1 MKWGLQEM
9 PIRQPIAV
17 VLGHVDH
24 GKTTLLDR
32 LRGTSVAARE
42 PGLITQWIGASLI
55 PAQTLAD
62 ICGPLLGR
70 FKLKIEVP
78 GILFIDTPGH
88 ETFSNLRKRGGSAAD
103 VAILVID
110 VTKGVEPQ
118 TVESLTILKARK
130 TPFLICCNKIDA
142 IPGWKSSP
150 AGSFLENTA
159 NQRPEVLTDLDNRL
173 YTMMGTLSRYSIR
186 ADRFDRIQEFA
197 KTVALVP
204 ASAKTGEGMPEL
216 MAVLV
221 GLTQVYMK
229 GELTV
234 TSGPA
239 EGTVLEVKEEPGLG
253 VTVDTMI
260 YNGRLGVDDGIM
272 LAGRNGII
280 STRVRA
286 LLLPK
291 PLDEIRDPRDKFS
304 QAKFVDAAAGIKIA
318 ASGLEEAIAG
328 SPLYG
333 VKDGASREEIK
344 RKILAEVEEVRV
356 KKDLSG
362 VVVKSDALGS
372 LEALTTSL
380 EASNI
385 PVRLADV
392 GDVSRRDVVE
402 AKAVRI
408 KDPYLG
414 VVLAFGVKLL
424 PDAEEELSTSKIPIF
439 KGDII
444 YHVLEEYTRW
454 VSAQKLAGA
463 KAEMDLL
470 IRPGKIKL
478 LKGFVFRRSDPAIV
492 GVDVLVGIIKPKYP
506 LLDANGRRIG
516 TVLRIQDQGKD
527 VVEAGVGKQVAV
539 SIDKPMVGRQIS
551 EGDTLYVDVPP
562 QHARV
567 LSSKFT
573 DYLTPNEIELLAET
587 ATLSSARV
595 SGRAA

>member
-1 MKWGLQEM
+1 M

-42 PGLITQWIGASLI
+42 PGQITQWIGASLI
-55 PAQTLAD
+55 PAKTLTE
-62 ICGPLLGR
+62 IIGPLLAR
-70 FKLKIEVP
+70 FKLTIEVP

-110 VTKGVEPQ
+110 VTKGIEPQ

-142 IPGWKSSP
+142 VPGWKSSG
-150 AGSFLENTA
+150 AGSFLENMA

-173 YTMMGTLSRYSIR
+173 YTMMGTLSRYGIR
-186 ADRFDRIQEFA
+186 ADRFDRITEFA

-204 ASAKTGEGMPEL
+204 ASAKTGEGIPEL

-229 GELTV
+229 GELSV

-253 VTVDTMI
+253 VTIDAMI
-260 YNGRLGVDDGIM
+260 YNGRLEVDDEIM
-272 LAGRNGII
+272 VAGRNGVIA
-280 STRVRA
+280 TRVRA

-304 QAKFVDAAAGIKIA
+304 NAKSVDAAAGIKIA
-318 ASGLEEAIAG
+318 AAGLDDAIAG
-328 SPLYG
+328 SSLYG
-333 VKDGASREEIK
+333 VKDSSK
-344 RKILAEVEEVRV
+344 RKAIKERILSEVEEVRV

-380 EASNI
+380 EASKI

-402 AKAVRI
+402 AKAVHV

-424 PDAEEELSTSKIPIF
+424 PDAEEEIALSKIPVF
-439 KGDII
+439 KGDVL
-444 YHVLEEYTRW
+444 YHVLEEYSRW
-454 VSAQKLAGA
+454 VEAQRLAGA

-478 LKGFVFRRSDPAIV
+478 LKGGFVFRRSDPAIV
-492 GVDVLVGIIKPKYP
+492 GVEILEGIIRPKYP
-506 LLDANGRRIG
+506 LINSSGRRIG
-516 TVLRIQDQGKD
+516 QVVRIQDQGKD
-527 VVEAGVGKQVAV
+527 VGEAVAGKQVAL
-539 SIDKPMVGRQIS
+539 SIDKPMVGRQIF
-551 EGDTLYVDVPP
+551 EGDVLYVDVPT

-567 LSSKFT
+567 LSSKFR
-573 DYLTPNEIELLAET
+573 DYLKPSELALLEEVAAVMT
-587 ATLSSARV
+587 AKP
-595 SGRAA
+595 SGTTA

>member
-1 MKWGLQEM
+1 MDW
-9 PIRQPIAV
+9 
-17 VLGHVDH
+17 
-24 GKTTLLDR
+24 
-32 LRGTSVAARE
+32 RE
-42 PGLITQWIGASLI
+42 SY
-55 PAQTLAD
+55 
-62 ICGPLLGR
+62 
-70 FKLKIEVP
+70 
-78 GILFIDTPGH
+78 
-88 ETFSNLRKRGGSAAD
+88 FSNLRKRGGSAAD

-110 VTKGVEPQ
+110 VTKGIEPQ

-130 TPFLICCNKIDA
+130 TPFLICCNKIDV
-142 IPGWKSSP
+142 IPGWKTLSG
-150 AGSFLENTA
+150 GSFLANMV

-229 GELTV
+229 GELNV

-260 YNGRLGVDDGIM
+260 YNGRLEVDDEIM

-280 STRVRA
+280 TTRVRA

-304 QAKFVDAAAGIKIA
+304 KAKFVDAAAGIKIA
-318 ASGLEEAIAG
+318 APGLDDAIAG
-328 SPLYG
+328 SALYG
-333 VKDGASREEIK
+333 VKDAQSRHAIK
-344 RKILAEVEEVRV
+344 ERILNEVEEVRV

-380 EASNI
+380 EASKI

-402 AKAVRI
+402 AKAVRV

-424 PDAEEELSTSKIPIF
+424 PDAEEEIAISKIPVF

-444 YHVLEEYTRW
+444 YHVLEEYSRW
-454 VSAQKLAGA
+454 VDAQRLAGA

-492 GVDVLVGIIKPKYP
+492 GVEVLDGIIKPKYP
-506 LLDANGRRIG
+506 LINSSGRRIG
-516 TVLRIQDQGKD
+516 QVVRIQDQGKD
-527 VVEAGVGKQVAV
+527 VGEAGAGKQVAV
-539 SIDKPMVGRQIS
+539 SIDKPMVGRQIM
-551 EGDTLYVDVPP
+551 EGDVLYVDVPP
-562 QHARV
+562 QHARM
-567 LSSKFT
+567 LSSKFREH
-573 DYLTPNEIELLAET
+573 LTPGELALLDELPTLT
-587 ATLSSARV
+587 AGATSSSV
-595 SGRAA
+595 G

>member
-1 MKWGLQEM
+1 M

-24 GKTTLLDR
+24 GKTTLLDK

-55 PAQTLAD
+55 PANTLAE
-62 ICGPLLGR
+62 ICGPLLAR

-110 VTKGVEPQ
+110 VTKGIEPQ

-142 IPGWKSSP
+142 VPGWKTSSD
-150 AGSFLENTA
+150 GSFLENA
-159 NQRPEVLTDLDNRL
+159 AKQRPEVLTDLDNRL
-173 YTMMGTLSRYSIR
+173 YTMMGTLSRYGIR

-204 ASAKTGEGMPEL
+204 ASAKTGEGIPEL

-229 GELTV
+229 GELNV
-234 TSGPA
+234 TTGPA

-253 VTVDTMI
+253 VTIDTMI
-260 YNGRLGVDDGIM
+260 YNGRLEVDDQIM

-304 QAKFVDAAAGIKIA
+304 KAKSVDAAAGIKIA

-328 SPLYG
+328 SPVYVAG
-333 VKDGASREEIK
+333 DASAIEGIK
-344 RKILAEVEEVRV
+344 EKILTEVEEVRV

-380 EASNI
+380 EASKI

-402 AKAVRI
+402 AKAVRV

-424 PDAEEELSTSKIPIF
+424 PDAEEEITVSKIPIF
-439 KGDII
+439 KGDVL
-444 YHVLEEYTRW
+444 YHVLEDYSRW
-454 VSAQKLAGA
+454 VQAEKMAGA

-492 GVDVLVGIIKPKYP
+492 GVEILSGTIKPKYP
-506 LLDANGRRIG
+506 LINSSGKRIG
-516 TVLRIQDQGKD
+516 QVVRIQDQGKD
-527 VVEAGVGKQVAV
+527 VGEAGGGKQVAV
-539 SIDKPMVGRQIS
+539 SIDKPMVGRQIN
-551 EGDTLYVDVPP
+551 EGDILYVEVPS

-567 LSSKFT
+567 LVSKFR
-573 DYLTPNEIELLAET
+573 DYLSSGELALLEEVE
-587 ATLSSARV
+587 TLSRTGIASTT
-595 SGRAA
+595 

>member
-1 MKWGLQEM
+1 M

-42 PGLITQWIGASLI
+42 PGQITQWIGASLI
-55 PAQTLAD
+55 PAGTIAE
-62 ICGPLLGR
+62 ICGPLLDR

-142 IPGWKSSP
+142 VPGWKTS
-150 AGSFLENTA
+150 AGGSFLENMA

-173 YTMMGTLSRYSIR
+173 YTMMGTLSRYNIR

-197 KTVALVP
+197 RTVALVP

-260 YNGRLGVDDGIM
+260 YNGRLEVDDEIM

-280 STRVRA
+280 STKVRA

-318 ASGLEEAIAG
+318 APGLDDTIAG
-328 SPLYG
+328 SPLYA
-333 VKDGASREEIK
+333 VKEGLRKKEI
-344 RKILAEVEEVRV
+344 RDMILGEVEEVRV

-380 EASNI
+380 EASKT

-402 AKAVRI
+402 AKAVRV

-424 PDAEEELSTSKIPIF
+424 PDAEEEIALSKVQVF

-444 YHVLEEYTRW
+444 YHVLEDYSRW

-470 IRPGKIKL
+470 IRPGKIRL

-492 GVDVLVGIIKPKYP
+492 GVEVLDGMIKPKYP
-506 LLDANGRRIG
+506 LINSSGRRVG
-516 TVLRIQDQGKD
+516 QVVRIQDQGKD
-527 VVEAGVGKQVAV
+527 VGEAGAGKQVAV
-539 SIDKPMVGRQIS
+539 SIDKPMVGRQIL
-551 EGDTLYVDVPP
+551 EGDVLYVEVPM
-562 QHARV
+562 QHARA
-567 LSSKFT
+567 LSSKFK
-573 DYLTPNEIELLAET
+573 DYLTPGELALLSEM
-587 ATLSSARV
+587 ATLTAGTSSV
-595 SGRAA
+595 G

>member
-1 MKWGLQEM
+1 M

-42 PGLITQWIGASLI
+42 PGQITQWIGASLI
-55 PAQTLAD
+55 PAKTLTE
-62 ICGPLLGR
+62 IIGPLLER
-70 FKLKIEVP
+70 FKLTIEVP

-110 VTKGVEPQ
+110 VTKGIEPQ

-142 IPGWKSSP
+142 VPGWKSSD
-150 AGSFLENTA
+150 AGSFLENMA

-173 YTMMGTLSRYSIR
+173 YTMMGTLSRYGIR
-186 ADRFDRIQEFA
+186 ADRFDRITEFA

-204 ASAKTGEGMPEL
+204 ASAKTGEGIPEL

-229 GELTV
+229 GELSV

-253 VTVDTMI
+253 VTIDAMI
-260 YNGRLGVDDGIM
+260 YNGRLEVDDQIM
-272 LAGRNGII
+272 VAGRNGVIG
-280 STRVRA
+280 TRVRA

-304 QAKFVDAAAGIKIA
+304 NVKSVDAAAGIKIA
-318 ASGLEEAIAG
+318 AAGLEDAIAG
-328 SPLYG
+328 SSLYG
-333 VKDGASREEIK
+333 VKDASSRKAIK
-344 RKILAEVEEVRV
+344 ERILSEVEEVRV

-380 EASNI
+380 EASKI

-402 AKAVRI
+402 AKAVRV
-408 KDPYLG
+408 KDQYLG

-424 PDAEEELSTSKIPIF
+424 PDAEEEIALSKIPIF
-439 KGDII
+439 QGDVL
-444 YHVLEEYTRW
+444 YHVLEEYSRW
-454 VSAQKLAGA
+454 VEAQRLAGA

-478 LKGFVFRRSDPAIV
+478 LKGGFVFRRSDPAIV
-492 GVDVLVGIIKPKYP
+492 GVEVLDGIIKPKYP
-506 LLDANGRRIG
+506 LINSKGQRIG
-516 TVLRIQDQGKD
+516 QIVRIQDQGKD
-527 VVEAGVGKQVAV
+527 VGEAGAGKQVAV
-539 SIDKPMVGRQIS
+539 SIDKPMVGRQIN
-551 EGDTLYVDVPP
+551 EGDVLYVDVPV
-562 QHARV
+562 QHVRV
-567 LSSKFT
+567 LSSKFK
-573 DYLTPNEIELLAET
+573 DYLTPRELALLIEM
-587 ATLSSARV
+587 ATLTTGSTSSSVA
-595 SGRAA
+595 

>member
-1 MKWGLQEM
+1 M

-42 PGLITQWIGASLI
+42 PGQITQWIGASLI
-55 PAQTLAD
+55 PAKTLTE
-62 ICGPLLGR
+62 IIGPLLGR
-70 FKLKIEVP
+70 FKLTIEVP

-110 VTKGVEPQ
+110 VTKGIEPQ

-142 IPGWKSSP
+142 VPGWKSSG
-150 AGSFLENTA
+150 AGSFLENIA

-173 YTMMGTLSRYSIR
+173 YTMMGTLSRYGIR
-186 ADRFDRIQEFA
+186 ADRFDRITEFA

-204 ASAKTGEGMPEL
+204 TSAKTGEGIPEL

-229 GELTV
+229 GELDLTR
-234 TSGPA
+234 GPA
-239 EGTVLEVKEEPGLG
+239 EGTVLEVNEEAGLG
-253 VTVDTMI
+253 VTVDTII
-260 YNGRLGVDDGIM
+260 YNGRIQVDDEIM
-272 LAGRNGII
+272 LAGRNGVITTQI
-280 STRVRA
+280 RA

-304 QAKFVDAAAGIKIA
+304 RAKFVDAAAGIKIA
-318 ASGLEEAIAG
+318 ATGLEDAIAG
-328 SPLYG
+328 SSLY
-333 VKDGASREEIK
+333 VAKDESSREALRE
-344 RKILAEVEEVRV
+344 KILSEVEEVRV

-362 VVVKSDALGS
+362 VIVKSDALGS

-380 EASNI
+380 EASKI

-402 AKAVRI
+402 AKAVRV

-424 PDAEEELSTSKIPIF
+424 PDAEEEIAISKIPVF
-439 KGDII
+439 KGDVL
-444 YHVLEEYTRW
+444 YHVLEEYSRW
-454 VSAQKLAGA
+454 VDAQKIAGA

-470 IRPGKIKL
+470 IRPGKIKV
-478 LKGFVFRRSDPAIV
+478 LKGFVFRRNDPAIV
-492 GVDVLVGIIKPKYP
+492 GVEVLDGIIKPKYP
-506 LLDANGRRIG
+506 LINSSGRRIG
-516 TVLRIQDQGKD
+516 QVIGIQDQGKA
-527 VVEAGVGKQVAV
+527 VEEAGAGKQVAV
-539 SIDKPMVGRQIS
+539 SIDKPVVGRQIF
-551 EGDTLYVDVPP
+551 EGDVLYVDVPA

-567 LSSKFT
+567 LSSKFR
-573 DYLTPNEIELLAET
+573 DYLKPSELALLEEVATVMT
-587 ATLSSARV
+587 AKA
-595 SGRAA
+595 SGTAA

>member
-1 MKWGLQEM
+1 M

-24 GKTTLLDR
+24 GKTTLLDK

-55 PAQTLAD
+55 PANTLAE
-62 ICGPLLGR
+62 ICGPLLAR

-110 VTKGVEPQ
+110 VTKGIEPQ

-130 TPFLICCNKIDA
+130 TPFLICCNKIEA
-142 IPGWKSSP
+142 VPGWKTASN
-150 AGSFLENTA
+150 GSFLENTA

-173 YTMMGTLSRYSIR
+173 YTMMGTLSRYGIR

-204 ASAKTGEGMPEL
+204 ASAKTGEGIPEL

-229 GELTV
+229 GELSV

-260 YNGRLGVDDGIM
+260 YNGRLEVDDQIM

-304 QAKFVDAAAGIKIA
+304 KAKTVDAAAGIKIA

-333 VKDGASREEIK
+333 ANDASSMEAIK
-344 RKILAEVEEVRV
+344 ERILTEVEEVRV

-380 EASNI
+380 EASKV
-385 PVRLADV
+385 PVRMADV

-402 AKAVRI
+402 AKAVRV

-424 PDAEEELSTSKIPIF
+424 PDADAEIAISKVPIF
-439 KGDII
+439 KGDVL
-444 YHVLEEYTRW
+444 YHVLEDYSRW
-454 VSAQKLAGA
+454 VQAEKLAGA

-470 IRPGKIKL
+470 IRPGKIRL

-492 GVDVLVGIIKPKYP
+492 GVEILSGIIKPKYP
-506 LLDANGRRIG
+506 LINSSGKRIG
-516 TVLRIQDQGKD
+516 QVVRIQDQGKD
-527 VVEAGVGKQVAV
+527 VGEAGTGKQVAV
-539 SIDKPMVGRQIS
+539 SIDKPMVGRQIN
-551 EGDTLYVDVPP
+551 EGDVLYVEVPS
-562 QHARV
+562 QHVRV
-567 LSSKFT
+567 LTSKFR
-573 DYLTPNEIELLAET
+573 DYLSPGELALLDET
-587 ATLSSARV
+587 STLSTASI
-595 SGRAA
+595 SGTTG

>member
-1 MKWGLQEM
+1 M

-42 PGLITQWIGASLI
+42 PGQITQWIGASLI
-55 PAQTLAD
+55 PAQTLAE
-62 ICGPLLGR
+62 ICGPLLAR

-110 VTKGVEPQ
+110 VTKGIEPQ

-130 TPFLICCNKIDA
+130 TPFLICCNKIDVV
-142 IPGWKSSP
+142 PGWKTSIG
-150 AGSFLENTA
+150 GSFLENMA

-173 YTMMGTLSRYSIR
+173 YTMMGTLSRYGIR

-229 GELTV
+229 GELNV

-253 VTVDTMI
+253 VTIDAMI
-260 YNGRLGVDDGIM
+260 YNGRLAVDDEIM
-272 LAGRNGII
+272 LAGRNGVIG
-280 STRVRA
+280 TRVRA

-304 QAKFVDAAAGIKIA
+304 KAKSVDAAAGIKIA
-318 ASGLEEAIAG
+318 ASGLEDAIAG

-333 VKDGASREEIK
+333 LKEGSSRKEIK
-344 RKILAEVEEVRV
+344 DRILSEVEEVRV
-356 KKDLSG
+356 KKDLTG

-380 EASNI
+380 EASKI

-402 AKAVRI
+402 AKAVRV
-408 KDPYLG
+408 KDQFLG

-424 PDAEEELSTSKIPIF
+424 PDAEEEIALSKIPIF

-444 YHVLEEYTRW
+444 YHVLEEYSRW
-454 VSAQKLAGA
+454 VSTQRLAGA

-492 GVDVLVGIIKPKYP
+492 GVEVLDGTIKPKYP
-506 LLDANGRRIG
+506 LINSGGRRVG
-516 TVLRIQDQGKD
+516 QVVRIQDQGKD
-527 VVEAGVGKQVAV
+527 VGEAGAGKQVAV
-539 SIDKPMVGRQIS
+539 SIDKPMVGRQVN
-551 EGDTLYVDVPP
+551 EGDVLYVDVPP

-567 LSSKFT
+567 LSSKFR
-573 DYLTPNEIELLAET
+573 DYLSPGELALLSELPTLT
-587 ATLSSARV
+587 AGAASS
-595 SGRAA
+595 STG

>member
-1 MKWGLQEM
+1 M

-42 PGLITQWIGASLI
+42 PGQITQWIGASLI
-55 PAQTLAD
+55 PAKTLTE
-62 ICGPLLGR
+62 IIGPLLGR
-70 FKLKIEVP
+70 FKLTIEVP

-110 VTKGVEPQ
+110 VTKGIEPQ

-142 IPGWKSSP
+142 VPGWKSSG
-150 AGSFLENTA
+150 AGSFLENIA

-173 YTMMGTLSRYSIR
+173 YTMMGTLSRYGIR
-186 ADRFDRIQEFA
+186 ADRFDRITEFA

-204 ASAKTGEGMPEL
+204 TSAKTGEGIPEL

-229 GELTV
+229 GELDLTR
-234 TSGPA
+234 GPA
-239 EGTVLEVKEEPGLG
+239 EGTVLEVNEEAGLG
-253 VTVDTMI
+253 VTVDTII
-260 YNGRLGVDDGIM
+260 YNGRIQVDDEIM
-272 LAGRNGII
+272 LAGRNGVITTQI
-280 STRVRA
+280 RA

-304 QAKFVDAAAGIKIA
+304 RAKFVDAAAGIKIA
-318 ASGLEEAIAG
+318 ATGLEDAIAG
-328 SPLYG
+328 SSLY
-333 VKDGASREEIK
+333 VAKDESSREALRE
-344 RKILAEVEEVRV
+344 KILSEVEEVRV

-362 VVVKSDALGS
+362 VIVKSDALGS

-380 EASNI
+380 EASKI

-402 AKAVRI
+402 AKAVRV

-424 PDAEEELSTSKIPIF
+424 PDAEEEIAISKIPVF
-439 KGDII
+439 KGDVL
-444 YHVLEEYTRW
+444 YHVLEEYSRW
-454 VSAQKLAGA
+454 VDAQKIAGA

-478 LKGFVFRRSDPAIV
+478 LKGFVFRRNDPAIV
-492 GVDVLVGIIKPKYP
+492 GVEVLDGIIKPKYP
-506 LLDANGRRIG
+506 LINSSGRRIG
-516 TVLRIQDQGKD
+516 QVIGIQDQGKA
-527 VVEAGVGKQVAV
+527 VEEAGAGKQVAV
-539 SIDKPMVGRQIS
+539 SIDKPVVGRQIF
-551 EGDTLYVDVPP
+551 EGDVLYVDVPA

-567 LSSKFT
+567 LSSKFR
-573 DYLTPNEIELLAET
+573 DYLKPSELALLEEVATVMT
-587 ATLSSARV
+587 AKA
-595 SGRAA
+595 SGTAA

>member
-1 MKWGLQEM
+1 
-9 PIRQPIAV
+9 
-17 VLGHVDH
+17 
-24 GKTTLLDR
+24 
-32 LRGTSVAARE
+32 
-42 PGLITQWIGASLI
+42 GLITQWIGASLI
-55 PAQTLAD
+55 PANTLAE
-62 ICGPLLGR
+62 ICGPLLAR

-110 VTKGVEPQ
+110 VTKGIEPQ

-142 IPGWKSSP
+142 VPGWKTLSD
-150 AGSFLENTA
+150 GSFLENA
-159 NQRPEVLTDLDNRL
+159 AKQRPEVLTDLDNRL
-173 YTMMGTLSRYSIR
+173 YTMMGTLSRYAIR

-197 KTVALVP
+197 RTVALVP
-204 ASAKTGEGMPEL
+204 ASAKTGEGIPEL

-229 GELTV
+229 GELDV
-234 TSGPA
+234 TTGPA

-260 YNGRLGVDDGIM
+260 YNGRLEVDDQIM

-304 QAKFVDAAAGIKIA
+304 KAKSVDAAAGIKIA

-328 SPLYG
+328 SPLY
-333 VKDGASREEIK
+333 VASDASANERIK
-344 RKILAEVEEVRV
+344 ERILTEVEEVRV

-380 EASNI
+380 EASKI

-402 AKAVRI
+402 AKAVRV
-408 KDPYLG
+408 KDTYLG

-424 PDAEEELSTSKIPIF
+424 PDAEEEITISKIPIF
-439 KGDII
+439 KGDVL
-444 YHVLEEYTRW
+444 YHVLEDYSRW
-454 VSAQKLAGA
+454 VQAEKMAGA

-492 GVDVLVGIIKPKYP
+492 GVEILSGIIKPKYP
-506 LLDANGRRIG
+506 LINSSGKRIG
-516 TVLRIQDQGKD
+516 QVVRIQDQGKD
-527 VVEAGVGKQVAV
+527 VGEAGGGKQVAV
-539 SIDKPMVGRQIS
+539 SIDKPMVGRQIN
-551 EGDTLYVDVPP
+551 EGDVLYVEVPS

-567 LSSKFT
+567 LASKFR
-573 DYLTPNEIELLAET
+573 DYLSSGELALLEEVE
-587 ATLSSARV
+587 TLSRTGIASTT
-595 SGRAA
+595 

>member
-1 MKWGLQEM
+1 M
-9 PIRQPIAV
+9 

-55 PAQTLAD
+55 PAKTLEE
-62 ICGPLLGR
+62 IIGPLLAR
-70 FKLKIEVP
+70 FKLTVEVP

-88 ETFSNLRKRGGSAAD
+88 ETFSNLRRRGGSAAD

-110 VTKGVEPQ
+110 VTKGIEPQ

-142 IPGWKSSP
+142 IPGWKSSG
-150 AGSFLENTA
+150 AGSFLENMK

-186 ADRFDRIQEFA
+186 ADRFDRITEFA

-204 ASAKTGEGMPEL
+204 ASAKTGEGIPEL

-229 GELTV
+229 GELDLTG
-234 TSGPA
+234 GPA
-239 EGTVLEVKEEPGLG
+239 EGTVLEVNEEAGLG
-253 VTVDTMI
+253 VTIDTII
-260 YNGRLGVDDGIM
+260 YNGRIQVDDEIM
-272 LAGRNGII
+272 LAGRNGVITTQI
-280 STRVRA
+280 RA

-304 QAKFVDAAAGIKIA
+304 RAKFVDAAAGIKIA
-318 ASGLEEAIAG
+318 ATGLEDAIAG
-328 SPLYG
+328 SSLY
-333 VKDGASREEIK
+333 VAKDESSREALRE
-344 RKILAEVEEVRV
+344 KILSEVEEVRV

-362 VVVKSDALGS
+362 VIVKSDALGS

-380 EASNI
+380 EASKI

-402 AKAVRI
+402 AKAVRV

-424 PDAEEELSTSKIPIF
+424 PDAEEEIAISKIPVF
-439 KGDII
+439 KGDVL
-444 YHVLEEYTRW
+444 YHVLEEYSRW
-454 VSAQKLAGA
+454 VEAQKIVGA

-478 LKGFVFRRSDPAIV
+478 LKGFVFRRNDPAIV
-492 GVDVLVGIIKPKYP
+492 GVEVLDGIIKPKYP
-506 LLDANGRRIG
+506 LINSSGRRIG
-516 TVLRIQDQGKD
+516 QVIGIQDQGKA
-527 VVEAGVGKQVAV
+527 VEEAGAGKQVAV
-539 SIDKPMVGRQIS
+539 SIDKPVVGRQIF
-551 EGDTLYVDVPP
+551 EGDVLYVDVPA

-567 LSSKFT
+567 LSSKFR
-573 DYLTPNEIELLAET
+573 DYLKPSELALLEEVAAVMT
-587 ATLSSARV
+587 AKA
-595 SGRAA
+595 SGTAA

>member
-1 MKWGLQEM
+1 M

-42 PGLITQWIGASLI
+42 PGQITQWIGASLI
-55 PAQTLAD
+55 PAQTLAE
-62 ICGPLLGR
+62 ICGPLLAR

-110 VTKGVEPQ
+110 VTKGIEPQ

-130 TPFLICCNKIDA
+130 TPFLICCNKIDVV
-142 IPGWKSSP
+142 PGWKTLSG
-150 AGSFLENTA
+150 GSFLENIA

-173 YTMMGTLSRYSIR
+173 YTMMGTLSRYGIR

-229 GELTV
+229 GELNV

-239 EGTVLEVKEEPGLG
+239 EGTILEVKEEPGLG
-253 VTVDTMI
+253 VTIDAMI
-260 YNGRLGVDDGIM
+260 YNGRLAVDDEIM
-272 LAGRNGII
+272 LAGRNGVVA
-280 STRVRA
+280 TRVRA

-304 QAKFVDAAAGIKIA
+304 KAKSVDAAAGIKIA
-318 ASGLEEAIAG
+318 ASGLEDAIAG

-333 VKDGASREEIK
+333 LKEGSSRKEIK
-344 RKILAEVEEVRV
+344 DKILSEVEEVRV
-356 KKDLSG
+356 KKDLTG

-380 EASNI
+380 EASKI

-402 AKAVRI
+402 AKAVRV
-408 KDPYLG
+408 KDQFLG

-424 PDAEEELSTSKIPIF
+424 PDAEEEIALSKVPIF

-444 YHVLEEYTRW
+444 YHVLEEYSRW
-454 VSAQKLAGA
+454 VSTQRLAGA

-492 GVDVLVGIIKPKYP
+492 GVEVLDGIIKPKYP
-506 LLDANGRRIG
+506 LINSSGKRIG
-516 TVLRIQDQGKD
+516 QVVRIQDQGKD
-527 VVEAGVGKQVAV
+527 VGEAGSGKQVAV
-539 SIDKPMVGRQIS
+539 SIDKPMVGRQIM
-551 EGDTLYVDVPP
+551 EGDVLYVDVPV

-567 LSSKFT
+567 LSSKFK
-573 DYLTPNEIELLAET
+573 DYLSPGEIALLSELPNLT
-587 ATLSSARV
+587 AGAASSSA
-595 SGRAA
+595 G

>member
-1 MKWGLQEM
+1 M

-42 PGLITQWIGASLI
+42 PGQITQWIGASLI
-55 PAQTLAD
+55 PAKTLTE
-62 ICGPLLGR
+62 IIGPLLAR
-70 FKLKIEVP
+70 FKLTIEVP

-110 VTKGVEPQ
+110 VTKGIEPQ

-142 IPGWKSSP
+142 VPGWKSSG
-150 AGSFLENTA
+150 AGSFLENMA

-173 YTMMGTLSRYSIR
+173 YTMMGTLSRYGIR
-186 ADRFDRIQEFA
+186 ADRFDRITEFA

-204 ASAKTGEGMPEL
+204 ASAKTGEGIPEL

-229 GELTV
+229 GELSV

-253 VTVDTMI
+253 VTIDAMI
-260 YNGRLGVDDGIM
+260 YNGRLEVDDEIM
-272 LAGRNGII
+272 VAGRNGVIA
-280 STRVRA
+280 TRVRA

-304 QAKFVDAAAGIKIA
+304 NAKSVDAAAGIKIA
-318 ASGLEEAIAG
+318 AAGLDDAIAG
-328 SPLYG
+328 SSLYG
-333 VKDGASREEIK
+333 VKDSSK
-344 RKILAEVEEVRV
+344 RKAIKERILSEVEEVRV

-380 EASNI
+380 EASKI
-385 PVRLADV
+385 PVRLADI

-402 AKAVRI
+402 AKAVHV

-424 PDAEEELSTSKIPIF
+424 PDAEEEIALSKIPVF
-439 KGDII
+439 KGDVL
-444 YHVLEEYTRW
+444 YHVLEEYSRW
-454 VSAQKLAGA
+454 VEAQRLAGA

-478 LKGFVFRRSDPAIV
+478 LKGGFVFRRSDPAIV
-492 GVDVLVGIIKPKYP
+492 GVEILEGIIRPKYP
-506 LLDANGRRIG
+506 LINSSGRRIG
-516 TVLRIQDQGKD
+516 QVVRIQDQGKD
-527 VVEAGVGKQVAV
+527 VGEAVAGKQVAL
-539 SIDKPMVGRQIS
+539 SIDKPMVGRQIF
-551 EGDTLYVDVPP
+551 EGDVLYVDVPT

-567 LSSKFT
+567 LSSKFR
-573 DYLTPNEIELLAET
+573 DYLKPSELALLEEVAAVMT
-587 ATLSSARV
+587 AKP
-595 SGRAA
+595 SGTTA

>member
-1 MKWGLQEM
+1 M

-42 PGLITQWIGASLI
+42 PGQITQWIGASLI
-55 PAQTLAD
+55 PAKTLTE
-62 ICGPLLGR
+62 IIGPLLER
-70 FKLKIEVP
+70 FRLKIEIP

-110 VTKGVEPQ
+110 VTKGIEPQ

-142 IPGWKSSP
+142 VPGWKSSG
-150 AGSFLENTA
+150 AGSFLENMA
-159 NQRPEVLTDLDNRL
+159 KQRPEVLTDLDNRL
-173 YTMMGTLSRYSIR
+173 YTMMGTLSRYGIR
-186 ADRFDRIQEFA
+186 ADRFDRITEFA

-204 ASAKTGEGMPEL
+204 TSAKTGEGIPEL

-229 GELTV
+229 GELDLTA
-234 TSGPA
+234 GPA
-239 EGTVLEVKEEPGLG
+239 EGTVLEVNEEAGLG
-253 VTVDTMI
+253 VTVDTII
-260 YNGRLGVDDGIM
+260 YNGRIQVDDEIM
-272 LAGRNGII
+272 LAGRNGVITTQI
-280 STRVRA
+280 RA

-304 QAKFVDAAAGIKIA
+304 RAKFVDAAAGIKIA
-318 ASGLEEAIAG
+318 ATGLEDAIAG
-328 SPLYG
+328 SSLY
-333 VKDGASREEIK
+333 VAKDESSREALRE
-344 RKILAEVEEVRV
+344 KILSEVEEVRV

-362 VVVKSDALGS
+362 VIVKSDALGS

-380 EASNI
+380 EASKI

-402 AKAVRI
+402 AKAVRL

-424 PDAEEELSTSKIPIF
+424 PDAEEEIAISKIPVF
-439 KGDII
+439 KGDVL
-444 YHVLEEYTRW
+444 YHVLEEYSRW
-454 VSAQKLAGA
+454 VETQKIAGA

-478 LKGFVFRRSDPAIV
+478 LKGFVFRRNDPAIV
-492 GVDVLVGIIKPKYP
+492 GVEVLDGIIKPKYP
-506 LLDANGRRIG
+506 LINISGRRIG
-516 TVLRIQDQGKD
+516 QVIGIQDQGKA
-527 VVEAGVGKQVAV
+527 VEEAGAGKQVAV
-539 SIDKPMVGRQIS
+539 SIDKPVVGRQIF
-551 EGDTLYVDVPP
+551 EGDVLYVDVPT

-567 LSSKFT
+567 LSSKFR
-573 DYLTPNEIELLAET
+573 DYLKPSELALLEEVAAVMT
-587 ATLSSARV
+587 AKA
-595 SGRAA
+595 SGTAA

>member
-1 MKWGLQEM
+1 MS
-9 PIRQPIAV
+9 IRQPIAV

-55 PAQTLAD
+55 PAETLAQ
-62 ICGPLLGR
+62 ICGPLLNR
-70 FKLKIEVP
+70 FRLKIEVP

-110 VTKGVEPQ
+110 VTKGIEPQ

-142 IPGWKSSP
+142 IPGWKTLEG
-150 AGSFLENTA
+150 GSFLENMK

-229 GELTV
+229 GELSV
-234 TSGPA
+234 TIGPA

-260 YNGRLGVDDGIM
+260 YNGRLAVDDSIL

-318 ASGLEEAIAG
+318 ASGLEDAIAG

-333 VKDGASREEIK
+333 VGIGASREEIK
-344 RKILAEVEEVRV
+344 QKILSEVEEVRV

-362 VVVKSDALGS
+362 VVVKSDDLGS

-380 EASNI
+380 EASKI

-402 AKAVRI
+402 AKAVRV

-424 PDAEEELSTSKIPIF
+424 PDAEEEISVSKIPIF
-439 KGDII
+439 RGDVL
-444 YHVLEEYTRW
+444 YHVLEEYSRW
-454 VSAQKLAGA
+454 VDAQRTAGA
-463 KAEMDLL
+463 KAEMNLL

-492 GVDVLVGIIKPKYP
+492 GVEILDGIIKPKYP
-506 LLDANGRRIG
+506 LINSNGKRIG
-516 TVLRIQDQGKD
+516 QVVRIQDQGKD
-527 VVEAGVGKQVAV
+527 VGEAGAGKQVAV
-539 SIDKPMVGRQIS
+539 SIDKPMVGRQIN
-551 EGDTLYVDVPP
+551 EGDVLYVEVPP

-567 LSSKFT
+567 LSSKFKE
-573 DYLTPNEIELLAET
+573 YLSPGELALLIEM
-587 ATLSSARV
+587 ATLTSGATSSPI
-595 SGRAA
+595 G

>member
-1 MKWGLQEM
+1 M

-24 GKTTLLDR
+24 GKTTLLDQ

-42 PGLITQWIGASLI
+42 PGQITQWIGASLI
-55 PAQTLAD
+55 PAKTLTE
-62 ICGPLLGR
+62 IIGPLLAR
-70 FKLKIEVP
+70 FKLTIEVP

-103 VAILVID
+103 VAVLVID
-110 VTKGVEPQ
+110 VTKGIEPQ

-142 IPGWKSSP
+142 VPGWKSSG
-150 AGSFLENTA
+150 AGSFLENMA
-159 NQRPEVLTDLDNRL
+159 SQRPEVLTDLDNRL
-173 YTMMGTLSRYSIR
+173 YSMMGTLSRYGIR
-186 ADRFDRIQEFA
+186 ADRFDRITEFA

-204 ASAKTGEGMPEL
+204 ASAKTGEGIPEL

-229 GELTV
+229 GELSV

-253 VTVDTMI
+253 VTIDAMI
-260 YNGRLGVDDGIM
+260 YNGRLEVDDQIM
-272 LAGRNGII
+272 VAGRNGVIG
-280 STRVRA
+280 TRVRA

-304 QAKFVDAAAGIKIA
+304 NAKSVDAAAGIKIA
-318 ASGLEEAIAG
+318 AAGLEDAIAG
-328 SPLYG
+328 SSLYG
-333 VKDGASREEIK
+333 VKDASSRKAIK
-344 RKILAEVEEVRV
+344 ERILSEVEEVRV

-380 EASNI
+380 EASKI

-402 AKAVRI
+402 AKAVHA

-424 PDAEEELSTSKIPIF
+424 PDAEEEIALSKIPVF
-439 KGDII
+439 KGDVL
-444 YHVLEEYTRW
+444 YHVLEEYSRW
-454 VSAQKLAGA
+454 VEAQRLAGA

-492 GVDVLVGIIKPKYP
+492 GVEVVDGIIKPKYP
-506 LLDANGRRIG
+506 LINIRGQRIG
-516 TVLRIQDQGKD
+516 QVVRIQDQGKD
-527 VVEAGVGKQVAV
+527 VGEAGAGKQVAV
-539 SIDKPMVGRQIS
+539 SIDKPMVGRQIN
-551 EGDTLYVDVPP
+551 EGDVLYVDVPV

-567 LSSKFT
+567 LSSKFK
-573 DYLTPNEIELLAET
+573 DYLTPRELALLSEM
-587 ATLSSARV
+587 ATLTTGGT
-595 SGRAA
+595 SGAVA